1 MMRIEVIILEA
12 VIEVVLLV
20 IFIAALIFL
29 TGMCK
34 HLFINIYRALY
45 KQRGRKRG

>member
-1 MMRIEVIILEA
+1 MRIEVIILEA

-20 IFIAALIFL
+20 MFVAALIFL

-34 HLFINIYRALY
+34 HLFINIY
-45 KQRGRKRG
+45 KRLRTNR